1 MTVIRPNSIAGIN
14 SITAQSSTIDF
25 YKSDG
30 TPSGV
35 TLTGINLSNIN
46 ELNVS
51 GVTTVSGGF
60 SASEGADLA
69 RLRVT
74 GISTLGQTNITGLSN
89 AGLSTLG
96 DATATT
102 LSVSGFST
110 LGATSTTLLN
120 VSGIATV
127 SGGIQGIG
135 IQSAGIT
142 ITSGI
147 ITSINF
153 VGTGNTVQYNSS
165 TKTVDISIS
174 GNLGAGGTFN
184 ANSVG
189 VHTTKILGISTTNV
203 TGAAKSEG
211 AIQAFGN
218 IALIEG
224 ALLTSQTVGGEIT
237 IPAGRNGLL
246 IGPVTIS
253 TGSTVTIQTGSTLV
267 IV

>member
-14 SITAQSSTIDF
+14 SITAQSNTIGF
-25 YKSDG
+25 FKSDG
-30 TPSGV
+30 TTLGV
-35 TLTGINLSNIN
+35 TLTGIS
-46 ELNVS
+46 
-51 GVTTVSGGF
+51 F
-60 SASEGADLA
+60 
-69 RLRVT
+69 
-74 GISTLGQTNITGLSN
+74 
-89 AGLSTLG
+89 G
-96 DATATT
+96 DVPT
-102 LSVSGFST
+102 LSVTG
-110 LGATSTTLLN
+110 
-120 VSGIATV
+120 VATV

-147 ITSINF
+147 ITSLNF

-218 IALIEG
+218 IALIDG
-224 ALLTSQTVGGEIT
+224 ALLINQTVGGEIT

-246 IGPVTIS
+246 IGPVAIS
-253 TGSTVTIQTGSTLV
+253 AGSTVTVQTGSTLV

>member
-25 YKSDG
+25 FKSDG
-30 TPSGV
+30 TPLGV

-60 SASEGADLA
+60 SASQGADLA

-96 DATATT
+96 NATATT
-102 LSVSGFST
+102 LS
-110 LGATSTTLLN
+110 

>member
-25 YKSDG
+25 FKSDG
-30 TPSGV
+30 TPLGV

-60 SASEGADLA
+60 SASQGADLA

-96 DATATT
+96 NATATT
-102 LSVSGFST
+102 LSVSG
-110 LGATSTTLLN
+110 
-120 VSGIATV
+120 VATV

-211 AIQAFGN
+211 AIQSFGSVAV
-218 IALIEG
+218 IGG

>member
-25 YKSDG
+25 FKSDG
-30 TPSGV
+30 TPLGV

-60 SASEGADLA
+60 SASQGADLA

-96 DATATT
+96 NATATT
-102 LSVSGFST
+102 LSVSG
-110 LGATSTTLLN
+110 
-120 VSGIATV
+120 VATV

>member
-30 TPSGV
+30 TPLGV

-60 SASEGADLA
+60 SASQGADLA

-74 GISTLGQTNITGLSN
+74 GISTLGQTNITN
-89 AGLSTLG
+89 
-96 DATATT
+96 ATATT
-102 LSVSGFST
+102 LSVSG
-110 LGATSTTLLN
+110 
-120 VSGIATV
+120 VATV

-211 AIQAFGN
+211 AIQSFGSVAV
-218 IALIEG
+218 IGG
-224 ALLTSQTVGGEIT
+224 ALLTDQTVGGEIT